1 MDVIF
6 GLLLLFALGAVIVVV
21 VRFAWRV
28 LVGIWRLGATPTHQ
42 QPGAPQRSAAMS
54 AEEEGNVHSGPYG
67 YSPNTAYPE
76 TQYGSGFN
84 PEAEWNHEE
93 Q

>member
-1 MDVIF
+1 MAAFF
-6 GLLLLFALGAVIVVV
+6 GILILVLLVTAAVAIARLV
-21 VRFAWRV
+21 WRW
-28 LVGIWRLGATPTHQ
+28 LSAPTQ
-42 QPGAPQRSAAMS
+42 TTQPTQRPASSPGMS

-76 TQYGSGFN
+76 TQYGSMFN
-84 PEAEWNHEE
+84 PDAEWNHEE